1 VTRLAVLLAVLGSL
15 ALAGAAP
22 ACGCG
27 AFIPSEPGAGGRV
40 SEWSLVAF
48 DGAHETILM
57 RLSLGQPLDDAAL
70 VLPVRPGASV
80 ALGSDAAF
88 DRLGARTAPRVE
100 ERKRYHL
107 GFEDGGGDLDGA
119 TAGAPGAVGGR
130 GVEVLDSKALG
141 PLDVVTLRSRSTAAL
156 EAWLRDHDFPLP
168 DGLAVGTL
176 GYLDDG
182 WDLVV
187 ARLRPE
193 AAGTPVVELQPLAI
207 TFPTDRPVYPLRLS
221 RLAAAGSSARVD
233 LLAPWK
239 AAVEGYGEVAQEAP
253 GRPPAPGAALV
264 YAGRVAAGDLGAALP
279 AGFLTTFR
287 FTIAPSSPDR
297 DPSFTRADDDRPYR
311 QVRIVYEDV
320 YLGGTIVSVAAL
332 LLLAGA
338 GLWLAR
344 RRRLSGTRR

>member
-1 VTRLAVLLAVLGSL
+1 
-15 ALAGAAP
+15 
-22 ACGCG
+22 
-27 AFIPSEPGAGGRV
+27 
-40 SEWSLVAF
+40 
-48 DGAHETILM
+48 M
-57 RLSLGQPLDDAAL
+57 
-70 VLPVRPGASV
+70 

-88 DRLGARTAPRVE
+88 DRLGALTAPRVE

-107 GFEDGGGDLDGA
+107 GFEDGGGDVDGA
-119 TAGAPGAVGGR
+119 TAGAPGAGGGA
-130 GVEVLDSKALG
+130 GVEVLDSRALG

-168 DGLAVGTL
+168 DGLAAGTL

-207 TFPTDRPVYPLRLS
+207 TFPTERPVYPLRLS

-239 AAVEGYGEVAQEAP
+239 AAVEGYGEVADEAP

-264 YAGRVAAGDLGAALP
+264 YAGRVAAGDLDPELP

-297 DPSFTRADDDRPYR
+297 DPAFTRADDERAYR
-311 QVRIVYEDV
+311 QVRVVYEDV
-320 YLGGTIVSVAAL
+320 YLGGVLLPAAL
-332 LLLAGA
+332 VVLAA
-338 GLWLAR
+338 VALAWRLR
-344 RRRLSGTRR
+344 RRRA